1 MRTVGD
7 KQVNV
12 RKMQIRR
19 TTMTT
24 VLRANHPT
32 SHRNLGHWPLD
43 RIKKENSTEHR
54 TVKGPRSGWDG
65 RDGSLQAAKLH
76 KVNHQGKFTWCW
88 LKCTCQRK
96 ISHSTMIIDNTELKH
111 QVFHGKPQTANLR
124 MSRDHGLAVAFAVCS
139 SRLNGRKDV
148 QRISDLRQGFL
159 PLKSVQ
165 PHV

>member
-1 MRTVGD
+1 MRTIGD

-12 RKMQIRR
+12 RNMQIRR

-24 VLRANHPT
+24 VLKVNHPT
-32 SHRNLGHWPLD
+32 SHRNLWHWSLD

-65 RDGSLQAAKLH
+65 RADRQKAAKLH
-76 KVNHQGKFTWCW
+76 KVNQQGKSTWRW
-88 LKCTCQRK
+88 LKYACQRK
-96 ISHSTMIIDNTELKH
+96 MSHLAMIIDNRPLASDFSWK
-111 QVFHGKPQTANLR
+111 TANRKLENVTW
-124 MSRDHGLAVAFAVCS
+124 SCLQLAVSS